1 MKALWKGY
9 IVLGRLGIP
18 VRLYAATQEAGLK
31 FVQLHDK
38 DSSPVERPLFCKA
51 EHKEIP
57 YSEVIR
63 GVETEPGK
71 YVTFTAQELERSH
84 ESADTIGISQFVAT
98 DQISAIFYEKP
109 YYIVPVRSGEH
120 GYALFREGLTRTSTT
135 ALGRFYFYGNEY
147 VGAIAP
153 YEDLLLLHRLRY
165 VDELVP
171 RSHITSPAL
180 PRANP
185 SEIDMLQAIIER
197 NGGPLHMRDY
207 HDEHT
212 EHLKLLRERKAKG
225 LPMPKPERLPVG
237 ITSETNIRSALTQM
251 MGQSTDLAAAT
262 SSATRE

>member
-9 IVLGRLGIP
+9 IALGQLSIP

-38 DSSPVERPLFCKA
+38 DSSPIERPLFCKT

-63 GVETEPGK
+63 GVEIEPGR
-71 YVTFTAQELERSH
+71 YVTFTTQELAHSQK
-84 ESADTIGISQFVAT
+84 STNTIEISQFASAT
-98 DQISAIFYEKP
+98 QISAIFYEKP
-109 YYIVPVRSGEH
+109 YYIVSAKGGEYV
-120 GYALFREGLTRTSTT
+120 YALFREGLARTKMA

-147 VGAIAP
+147 IGAVAP
-153 YEDLLLLHRLRY
+153 QEDLLLLHRLRY

-171 RSHITSPAL
+171 RSRINSPAL

-185 SEIDMLQAIIER
+185 TEIDMLQAIIER
-197 NGGPLHMRDY
+197 HSGPVHMRDY

-212 EHLKLLRERKAKG
+212 ERLKVLGERKGKG
-225 LPMPKPERLPVG
+225 LPMPRAEQLPAGV
-237 ITSETNIRSALTQM
+237 TTEANIRSVLAQM
-251 MGQSTDLAAAT
+251 MGQNTGLPVPT
-262 SSATRE
+262 TGTPR